1 MKHNE
6 DSRVKIPALLHFLRL
21 GYTYQSKKNVQIDPK
36 NNIFIEI
43 FKQSI
48 NTINNKELDDNA
60 IKELIKEITYLTEN
74 NKDKGKSFFERLLA
88 FNSLKIIDLKNPIK
102 NDFRVVSELTFRGER
117 DEFRPDITILINGI
131 PLGFVEVKK
140 PNNQKGIQAEFERMK
155 YRSNIEDFIPF
166 FNQFQVLGFSN
177 NMPYDDNARIKLQGS
192 FYTSPNGTKSS
203 FNNFREENELPVIEY
218 IDENLIDLVLKDN
231 NLMSI
236 KETAEFET
244 NLKPD
249 SHVNKFITSI
259 FSRKRLIFFIRY
271 GIVYVD
277 SPRDGLHKHI
287 IRYPQLFAIDELINK
302 IRNGLKRGVVWHT
315 QGSGKTALA
324 YFLSNALRDYYQ
336 KYNIITKFYFVVDR
350 LDLLHQASTE
360 FVSRGLTIANIN
372 SREDFRDN
380 IKSPTI
386 VSTGSQEGKYIETM
400 NVVNIQKFS
409 EDSTAPIEINKNIQR
424 IYFLDEVHRGYKPK
438 GTFLANL
445 LGSDAN
451 GIFIGLTGTPILKEE
466 FKTTDI
472 FSDYIHKYYYN
483 KSIADGYTLKIKK
496 ENIATH
502 FKQDIKNLL
511 GVKNEDK
518 IPSKDWEAVTRSPMF
533 IKKLGEYMVED
544 FNLFRNVQKDKTL
557 GFMIVSTSSEQA
569 RAIQEW
575 FSQNSTLKT
584 ALILYDEEGKKEK
597 QEDFRGKRNKNEENI
612 IESKYDGVIVFNMLL
627 TGFDAPRLKRLY
639 LLREIKEHSLLQTLA
654 RVNRPYKKMK
664 YGYIVDFVDITEEY
678 EETNRRYIQELKSD
692 MIEDDSEDVEDLFI
706 NVEKVKEQI
715 QSIENRLFNYMG
727 NIENNLEAFQ
737 IQLQPLSEKKL
748 REIKADLSEYRECY
762 NELRMSHEDISKIPI
777 DRISKAFYEVS
788 NRINLKVLE
797 RYLDDDEHED
807 DDFNEID
814 FTNLIVEFLK
824 TGEID
829 LEFTT
834 ENDILE
840 RVNRIQNTFS
850 ANTDQNDPQ
859 FYELKKRYKDIIRSF
874 RDQKDTTEKTKK
886 VIEKLDL
893 LLNDILILNAQ
904 NNGLTSRYNGNDSC
918 MRIHKKILRNYGANL
933 NDSIVYQVIS
943 DVIID
948 METLVG
954 HIHRPTKV
962 VVLHQIRKPIHRAFK
977 KHGKILSLRQV
988 ESIAEYFVDDQF
1000 IHG

>member
-6 DSRVKIPALLHFLRL
+6 DSRVKIPGLLHFLRL
-21 GYTYQSKKNVQIDPK
+21 GYTYQSKKNVNIDPK
-36 NNIFIEI
+36 NNIFVEI
-43 FKQSI
+43 FKNSI
-48 NTINNKELDDNA
+48 NKINNKEFDDNS
-60 IKELIKEITYLTEN
+60 IRDLIKEIADLTVN
-74 NKDKGKSFFERLLA
+74 LKDKGKSFFERLIGFQSVKL
-88 FNSLKIIDLKNPIK
+88 IDLKEPLN
-102 NDFRVVSELTFRGER
+102 NDFRVVTELTFKGDR

-140 PNNQKGIQAEFERMK
+140 PNNQNGIQAEFSRMK
-155 YRSNIEDFIPF
+155 YRSNIEMFVPF

-192 FYTSPNGTKSS
+192 FYTTPNGTKTT
-203 FNNFREENELPVIEY
+203 FNNFREEKEIAVIEY
-218 IDENLIDLVLKDN
+218 IDEALIDLVLKDN

-236 KETAEFET
+236 KDTPEFET
-244 NLKPD
+244 NIKPD
-249 SHVNKFITSI
+249 THANKFITSI
-259 FSRKRLIFFIRY
+259 FSKERLIFFIRY

-287 IRYPQLFAIDELINK
+287 IRYPQLFAIDELK
-302 IRNGLKRGVVWHT
+302 TKLESGLKRGITWHT

-324 YFLSNALRDYYQ
+324 FFMSNVLRDYFQ
-336 KYNIITKFYFVVDR
+336 EKKVITKFYFVVDR
-350 LDLLHQASTE
+350 LDLLHQTSTE
-360 FVSRGLTIANIN
+360 FASRGLTIANIN
-372 SREDFRDN
+372 SREDFRNN
-380 IKSPTI
+380 IKSPII
-386 VSTGSQEGKYIETM
+386 VSSGSQEGKYVETM
-400 NVVNIQKFS
+400 NVVNIQKFT
-409 EDSTAPIEINKNIQR
+409 EDSKVPIEINKKIQR

-502 FKQDIKNLL
+502 FKQDIKKIL
-511 GVKNEDK
+511 GINDEEK
-518 IPSKDWEAVTRSPMF
+518 IPAKDWESITKLPVF
-533 IKKLGEYMVED
+533 IQKLGEYIED
-544 FNLFRNVQKDKTL
+544 DFKIFRQDIHKDKSL
-557 GFMIVSTSSEQA
+557 GFMIVASTSGQA
-569 RAIQEW
+569 RAIQDW
-575 FSQNSTLKT
+575 FNQNSTLKT
-584 ALILYDEEGKKEK
+584 ALVLFDEDNNKDK
-597 QEDFRGKRNKNEENI
+597 QEEFRGKRNQQDGNNVDSE
-612 IESKYDGVIVFNMLL
+612 YDGVIVFNMLL

-654 RVNRPYKKMK
+654 RVNRPYKNMK

-678 EETNRRYIQELKSD
+678 EETNRRYIQELKAD
-692 MIEDDSEDVEDLFI
+692 MVEDDSEDVENMFI
-706 NVEKVKEQI
+706 DVEKVKEKI
-715 QSIENRLFNYMG
+715 QQLENSLFNYMG

-737 IQLQPLSEKKL
+737 IQLQPLSEKQL
-748 REIKADLSEYRECY
+748 REIKSDLSEYRECY
-762 NELRMSHEDISKIPI
+762 NELRMSHEDVSKIPI
-777 DRISKAFYEVS
+777 DRINKAYFEVT
-788 NRINLKVLE
+788 NRINLKVTE
-797 RYLDDDEHED
+797 RYLDND
-807 DDFNEID
+807 DDDISEID

-829 LEFTT
+829 LEFTS

-840 RVNRIQNTFS
+840 RVNRIRNSFS
-850 ANTDQNDPQ
+850 SNNDQNDPK
-859 FYELKKRYKDIIRSF
+859 FHELKKRYKDIIRSF
-874 RDQKDTTEKTKK
+874 RDQKDTTEKTKQI
-886 VIEKLDL
+886 IEKLDF

-918 MRIHKKILRNYGANL
+918 MRTHKKIIRNYGANL
-933 NDSIVYQVIS
+933 TDSIVYQVIK
-943 DVIID
+943 DVILE

-962 VVLHQIRKPIHRAFK
+962 VVLHQIKKPIHRAFK
-977 KHGKILSLRQV
+977 KHGITLSLRQV
-988 ESIAEYFVDDQF
+988 EAIGEYFIDDQF
-1000 IHG
+1000 NS